1 MPYQHDDNYAMYME
15 CIGKISASIEDSD
28 ISNFIILGDFNSAV
42 DTPFESELL
51 EFCSSYDLSI
61 SDYDRYGR
69 DSGQFTYVSDAH
81 STTSWL
87 DHIICSHD
95 VKCKMTAIEIL
106 DKLPSSDHLPL
117 QAAMDVDFNCV
128 FNCIDVS
135 ACPKDKIGY
144 NWSQCTPDD
153 LEKYYCS
160 TYDVFSDIYVKP
172 GIKCDDTNCQLSSH
186 RSDIDCLYKN
196 ICDALDSASKDCIP
210 SSKVDYYKE
219 HIVPGF
225 NEHVKELHTFARHD
239 YITWKSAGKPRFGE
253 ICFSMNQSRLRFK
266 SALKF
271 CQHNESQMRA
281 DALARSMMN
290 NDMNAFWKDVKKN
303 TNSNVSLAT
312 NIDGSVGDT
321 DIAEMWKCHYKSLL
335 NSVKNDEFKNSVKS
349 DINQQHP
356 NSIIITP
363 FNVLDALKNIK
374 CGKSC
379 GVDGISAEHFVF
391 AHSRIHVLLSLLFSA
406 FITHGHLPDMFMKTA
421 IVPIIKNKTGNTSD
435 KNNYRPIAL
444 VTAASKIFELC
455 LSVILEDYLIT
466 HDQQFG
472 FKRKHSTD
480 LCIFTVKSVTKYYT
494 KENSPVYTCFLDAS
508 KAFDKINH
516 YILFRKLLDR
526 KTPIVLVRIL
536 LFWYTNQTMCVK
548 WGSCISRYFY
558 VSNGVRQGGILSPK
572 LYSVYIDDL
581 SDYLVKSQIGCHID
595 SLCVNHVMY
604 ADDICLMAPS
614 PAALQKLI
622 NNCYDYSRQNNI
634 SFNSSKSFCMVF
646 KPRLYKLSSPS
657 LYMSTEKLEYTNSTK
672 YLGFTFSSD
681 KKDDKDMLR
690 QLRILYTKSNRI
702 LRLFNCCSIDV
713 KLALF
718 RSYCACF
725 YCPYLWTH
733 YKKSTH
739 SKLRVAFNNVYR
751 RILKLPPRSS
761 ASTMY
766 TVNHID
772 SFEVLVRK
780 RVAGFIERLKD
791 SNNSIIFCI
800 DNSWKMK
807 FDIWDPWIKLLFK

>member
-1 MPYQHDDNYAMYME
+1 M
-15 CIGKISASIEDSD
+15 
-28 ISNFIILGDFNSAV
+28 L
-42 DTPFESELL
+42 
-51 EFCSSYDLSI
+51 
-61 SDYDRYGR
+61 
-69 DSGQFTYVSDAH
+69 
-81 STTSWL
+81 
-87 DHIICSHD
+87 
-95 VKCKMTAIEIL
+95 
-106 DKLPSSDHLPL
+106 
-117 QAAMDVDFNCV
+117 
-128 FNCIDVS
+128 
-135 ACPKDKIGY
+135 
-144 NWSQCTPDD
+144 
-153 LEKYYCS
+153 
-160 TYDVFSDIYVKP
+160 YDVFSDIYVKP

-290 NDMNAFWKDVKKN
+290 KDMNAFWKDVKKN

-406 FITHGHLPDMFMKTA
+406 FITHGYLPDMFMKTA
-421 IVPIIKNKTGNTSD
+421 IVPIIKNKTRNTSD

-558 VSNGVRQGGILSPK
+558 VSNGVRQGEILSPK
-572 LYSVYIDDL
+572 LYSVYVDDL
-581 SDYLVKSQIGCHID
+581 YDYLVKSQIGCHID

-604 ADDICLMAPS
+604 ADDICLLAPS

-622 NNCYDYSRQNNI
+622 NICYDYSMQNNL

-681 KKDDKDMLR
+681 KKDDNDMLR

>member
-1 MPYQHDDNYAMYME
+1 M
-15 CIGKISASIEDSD
+15 
-28 ISNFIILGDFNSAV
+28 
-42 DTPFESELL
+42 
-51 EFCSSYDLSI
+51 
-61 SDYDRYGR
+61 
-69 DSGQFTYVSDAH
+69 
-81 STTSWL
+81 
-87 DHIICSHD
+87 
-95 VKCKMTAIEIL
+95 
-106 DKLPSSDHLPL
+106 
-117 QAAMDVDFNCV
+117 
-128 FNCIDVS
+128 
-135 ACPKDKIGY
+135 
-144 NWSQCTPDD
+144 
-153 LEKYYCS
+153 
-160 TYDVFSDIYVKP
+160 
-172 GIKCDDTNCQLSSH
+172 
-186 RSDIDCLYKN
+186 
-196 ICDALDSASKDCIP
+196 
-210 SSKVDYYKE
+210 
-219 HIVPGF
+219 PGF

-281 DALARSMMN
+281 DALARLMMN
-290 NDMNAFWKDVKKN
+290 KDMNAFWKDGKKN

-335 NSVKNDEFKNSVKS
+335 NSVKNNEFENSVKS

-406 FITHGHLPDMFMKTA
+406 FITHGYLPDMFMKTA

-494 KENSPVYTCFLDAS
+494 KKNSPVYTCFLDAS

-516 YILFRKLLDR
+516 YILFQKLLDR

-548 WGSCISRYFY
+548 WGSCISRYLY

-572 LYSVYIDDL
+572 LYSVYVDDL

-622 NNCYDYSRQNNI
+622 NICYDYSMQNNL

-646 KPRLYKLSSPS
+646 KPRLHKLSSPS

-672 YLGFTFSSD
+672 YLRFTFSSD
-681 KKDDKDMLR
+681 KKDDNDMLR

-713 KLALF
+713 KLTLF
-718 RSYCACF
+718 RSNCACF

-791 SNNSIIFCI
+791 SNKSIIFCI

-807 FDIWDPWIKLLFK
+807 FDIWDP

>member
-1 MPYQHDDNYAMYME
+1 MV
-15 CIGKISASIEDSD
+15 
-28 ISNFIILGDFNSAV
+28 L
-42 DTPFESELL
+42 
-51 EFCSSYDLSI
+51 
-61 SDYDRYGR
+61 
-69 DSGQFTYVSDAH
+69 
-81 STTSWL
+81 
-87 DHIICSHD
+87 
-95 VKCKMTAIEIL
+95 
-106 DKLPSSDHLPL
+106 
-117 QAAMDVDFNCV
+117 
-128 FNCIDVS
+128 
-135 ACPKDKIGY
+135 CPKDKISY

-160 TYDVFSDIYVKP
+160 TYDVFSDIYLKP

-196 ICDALDSASKDCIP
+196 VCDALDSASKNCIP

-290 NDMNAFWKDVKKN
+290 KDMNAFWKDVKKN

-406 FITHGHLPDMFMKTA
+406 FITHGYLPDMFMKTA

-472 FKRKHSTD
+472 FKRKDSTD

-516 YILFRKLLDR
+516 YILFRKLLAR

-536 LFWYTNQTMCVK
+536 LFWYINQTMCVK

-572 LYSVYIDDL
+572 LYSVYVDDL

-622 NNCYDYSRQNNI
+622 NICYDYSMQNNL

-681 KKDDKDMLR
+681 KKDDNDMLR

-751 RILKLPPRSS
+751 RILKLPSWSS